1 MAVVLLVET
10 SPRIANSVSRN
21 LSSKFVNEWK
31 KKNPDDSVVVRDLSS
46 TSIPYITEDW
56 LQAYFTPTEGQTS
69 EMRDALALSDEL
81 VNELINCD
89 HLVISTPVYNY
100 NVPAKLKSWFDSI
113 VRKGITLGFDGKGL
127 LKNTKATVLLA
138 SGGVYSPGSPIQDR
152 DIAQRYL
159 KLILNVLGIEDVVLI
174 AGEGAKSVDLGEISM
189 DSFVARFE
197 SQVNDRLSS
206 TPV

>member
-10 SPRIANSVSRN
+10 SPRISNSVSRN
-21 LSSKFVNEWK
+21 LSSEFVNEWK

-56 LQAYFTPTEGQTS
+56 LQAYFTPTEDQTS

-159 KLILNVLGIEDVVLI
+159 KLILNVLGIEDVALI

>member
-1 MAVVLLVET
+1 M
-10 SPRIANSVSRN
+10 
-21 LSSKFVNEWK
+21 
-31 KKNPDDSVVVRDLSS
+31 
-46 TSIPYITEDW
+46 
-56 LQAYFTPTEGQTS
+56 
-69 EMRDALALSDEL
+69 
-81 VNELINCD
+81 
-89 HLVISTPVYNY
+89 
-100 NVPAKLKSWFDSI
+100 
-113 VRKGITLGFDGKGL
+113 
-127 LKNTKATVLLA
+127 LA

-189 DSFVARFE
+189 DSFVARLE